1 MDKTYYKSKRF
12 LFPILALVLIAIISI
27 ASISS
32 YITIGMYKT
41 HMQEHIKNTTKEYT
55 QQHKDRVYKE
65 VQAVSNSIK
74 FQISKMED
82 KLKASLKEKILIALD
97 VAHYTYDTYKDT
109 LSKEEIKEKIAEAL
123 AIIKFNENR
132 SYYFMYDNKT
142 KIIFGHPVS
151 TFIGRDM
158 TNFKDAKGENI
169 MERDAEILANNK
181 IGFNEIYFTKPE
193 NQIDEF
199 PKISCIAKFEPLDLV
214 LGIGEYRDVI
224 EKQTKAH
231 VLSRFALPEF
241 NDKDRYLTIV
251 EVHNIEGGDDF
262 GTFLLSSSKLAFQGT
277 NVSDE
282 DKDIK
287 GNRFRKDILTVL
299 REKGE
304 GFVEYW
310 YQKPSTKIPSLKLS
324 YFYLQKDWNW
334 IIGSGFYYE
343 DLEKQI
349 AIMEENISTYT
360 TNTIVRTL
368 IWVMLLSFL
377 AIVIA
382 VVVSLRIDKT
392 IKEYTDQI
400 IEYESDKREQENR
413 LMQQGKLAAM
423 GEMIGN
429 IAHQWRQPLAII
441 SMGAN
446 NIMVDVDLDA
456 IDKQNLRKS
465 AEDIAKQTIYL
476 SQTIDDFRSYIK
488 GDREKM
494 TFSLNETI
502 HTFLDLVKGPIKH
515 SFITLVLELKD
526 NVDVMGYKNELIQ
539 CFINIFNNAKDI
551 LVENNVEEKLIFI
564 STSVEND
571 NAIIKIKDNGGGIA
585 EEILPKLFE
594 PYFTTKHKAQ
604 GTGLG
609 LHMTYNLIVNT
620 MTGSID
626 ASTVTYEH
634 DGKKYTG
641 AEFTITLPMR

>member
-12 LFPILALVLIAIISI
+12 LFPILALVLSAIISI

-32 YITIGMYKT
+32 YITIGMYT
-41 HMQEHIKNTTKEYT
+41 AHMHEHIENVTKDYT
-55 QQHKDRVYKE
+55 QKHKDRVYKE
-65 VQAVSNSIK
+65 VQSVSSSIK
-74 FQISKMED
+74 FEISQIED
-82 KLKASLKEKILIALD
+82 KLKASLNEKILIALD
-97 VAHYTYDTYKDT
+97 VARYNYDTYKDT

-123 AIIKFNENR
+123 KVIKFNENR

-142 KIIFGHPVS
+142 KVIFGHPMS
-151 TFIGRDM
+151 TFVGRDM
-158 TNFKDAKGENI
+158 TSFRDAKGQNI
-169 MERDAEILANNK
+169 MEHDAEILKNTK

-199 PKISCIAKFEPLDLV
+199 PKITCITKFEPLDLV
-214 LGIGEYRDVI
+214 FGIGEYRDVI

-231 VLSRFALPEF
+231 VLSRFALPEY
-241 NDKDRYLTIV
+241 NDKDSYLTIL
-251 EVHNIEGGDDF
+251 EVHDMKGGDAF
-262 GTFLLSSSKLAFQGT
+262 ATVLLNANRPELVGTK
-277 NVSDE
+277 VSDE

-287 GNRFRKDILTVL
+287 GNRFRKDFLTLVV
-299 REKGE
+299 EKGE
-304 GFVEYW
+304 GYLEYW
-310 YQKPSTKIPSLKLS
+310 YQKPSTKAPASKLS

-334 IIGSGFYYE
+334 IIANGFYYE

-349 AIMEENISTYT
+349 ETMKASITTYT
-360 TNTIVRTL
+360 YNTINKTL
-368 IWVMLLSFL
+368 VWVLFLSFL
-377 AIVIA
+377 ATVIA
-382 VVVSLRIDKT
+382 VIVSLRIDKT
-392 IKEYTDQI
+392 IKDYTDQI
-400 IEYESDKREQENR
+400 IDYENDKREQENR

-465 AEDIAKQTIYL
+465 AEDIANQTSYL

-488 GDREKM
+488 GDKKKM

-502 HTFLDLVKGPIKH
+502 HSFLDLVKGPIKH
-515 SFITLVLELKD
+515 NFITLVLELKD
-526 NVDVMGYKNELIQ
+526 NVNVVGYKNELIQ

-551 LVENNVEEKLIFI
+551 LIENNVEEKFIFI
-564 STSVEND
+564 SMSVEND

-585 EEILPKLFE
+585 EDILPKLFE

-620 MTGSID
+620 MAGSID